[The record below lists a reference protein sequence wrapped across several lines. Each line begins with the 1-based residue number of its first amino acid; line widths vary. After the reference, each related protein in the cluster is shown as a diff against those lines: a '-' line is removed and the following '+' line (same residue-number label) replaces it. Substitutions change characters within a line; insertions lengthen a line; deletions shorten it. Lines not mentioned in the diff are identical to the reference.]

1 MSLEPL
7 NVLVADLTHT
17 SAFFLRSV
25 LRAGGHRVS
34 IAFSEHE
41 TVDKVATGLFDVVVA
56 DAHPFADCTLDMLES
71 LQHLVPGLP
80 AVVTTDAIDALER
93 PIPNAFSVVGK
104 PLRLNLLEDSL
115 AAAARHLEA
124 LREQRRHIRR
134 DVDLDVELRVGH
146 RLVRARAI
154 NLSMGG
160 VQVDTAGGGPAW
172 HIVALAGDRLKAKL
186 FLPNAGTDGAALEL
200 PAKLAYVDGTDGA
213 PEHVGL
219 AFPRVPTNVRS
230 RLEQFLVSSPA

>member
-1 MSLEPL
+1 MDPL

-25 LRAGGHRVS
+25 LRSGGHRVS
-34 IAFSEHE
+34 VAFSGNEA
-41 TVDKVATGLFDVVVA
+41 VDKVATGLFDVVVA
-56 DAHPFADCTLDMLES
+56 DAHPFAECTLELLES

-80 AVVTTDAIDALER
+80 AVVTTDALDALER
-93 PIPNAFSVVGK
+93 PIPNAFSVVAK
-104 PLRLNLLEDSL
+104 PLRLELLNDAL

-124 LREQRRHIRR
+124 LRDKRRHIRR

-160 VQVDTAGGGPAW
+160 VQVDTAGGGAAW

-186 FLPNAGTDGAALEL
+186 HLPGGDGAALEL
-200 PAKLAYVDGTDGA
+200 PAQLAYVDGTDGA

-219 AFPRVPTNVRS
+219 AFPRVPANVRT
-230 RLEQFLVSSPA
+230 RLEQFLVGYAA

>member
-34 IAFSEHE
+34 LAFSEHE

-56 DAHPFADCTLDMLES
+56 DAHPFADCTLDMLAS

-80 AVVTTDAIDALER
+80 AVITTDAIDALER
-93 PIPNAFSVVGK
+93 PIPHAFSVVGK

-124 LREQRRHIRR
+124 LRDKRRHVRR

-154 NLSMGG
+154 NLSLGG
-160 VQVDTAGGGPAW
+160 VQVDTAGGGAAW
-172 HIVALAGDRLKAKL
+172 HIVALAGDRLRAKL
-186 FLPNAGTDGAALEL
+186 HLPGGDGAALEL

-219 AFPRVPTNVRS
+219 AFPRVPGKARS
-230 RLEQFLVSSPA
+230 RLEQFLVADAA